1 MADALK
7 VLDSPGTLFVLA
19 FIKHPKRTKLAVA
32 LVGGAYV
39 VPDDTVKFRVVR
51 LGLVAAA
58 AVTMYE
64 PAKPLLNLLWLA
76 AENLG
81 FLTGKLFE
89 AAAAAEDAMK
99 GAGERKKARE
109 KMREKMKAGSRLAI
123 LVDCAAHG
131 PPRAVALGA
140 L

>member
-58 AVTMYE
+58 AVTMYK
-64 PAKPLLNLLWLA
+64 PAKPLLDLLLLA
-76 AENLG
+76 AEKLG

-89 AAAAAEDAMK
+89 AAAAADAAMK
-99 GAGERKKARE
+99 ASEQMRQRK
-109 KMREKMKAGSRLAI
+109 
-123 LVDCAAHG
+123 CAM
-131 PPRAVALGA
+131 
-140 L
+140 